1 MNAGPKRPR
10 TITIVLWGLILVGL
24 WEGGK
29 VVALTRQLRLLLE
42 LETSPDPRLRL
53 VMAGVWTVMLLSTA
67 VALWA
72 RKPFARWLVPGLLL
86 VYVVYQFVLV
96 ALSVRV
102 SGGTANWLLD
112 VLLATAVLLYCTW
125 ALNRETA
132 TSYYVE
138 EESRPAA

>member
-1 MNAGPKRPR
+1 M
-10 TITIVLWGLILVGL
+10 TIVLWGLILLGL

-53 VMAGVWTVMLLSTA
+53 TMAGVWMGLLLGTA

-72 RKPFARWLVPGLLL
+72 RKPFVRWLVPGLLL
-86 VYVVYQFVLV
+86 VYVVYQLVLM

-102 SGGTANWLLD
+102 SGGAANWLLD
-112 VLLATAVLLYCTW
+112 VLLATAVILFCTW

-138 EESRPAA
+138 EDSTSAA